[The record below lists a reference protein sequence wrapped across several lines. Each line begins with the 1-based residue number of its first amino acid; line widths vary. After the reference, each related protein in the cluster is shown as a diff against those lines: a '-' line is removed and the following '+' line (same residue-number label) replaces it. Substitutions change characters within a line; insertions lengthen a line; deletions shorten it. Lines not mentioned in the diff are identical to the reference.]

1 MRPFEEEFQSLSDT
15 LREMGALVAHSIQ
28 RSVLSLVE
36 KNEDYAHQV
45 IRDESRVDQMEIQ
58 IDEKVTSLI
67 VREQPVAR
75 DMRLVVSAIKIS
87 TDLERMG
94 DLAVHIAER
103 SLSLMA
109 QPPLPEIVS
118 FGEIAGLVESM
129 VLGSLDSFVNRDVQV
144 ARGILESDNA
154 VDKARGTA
162 FKRQLMDLMERDTST
177 IHRALDYLIV
187 ARSLERI
194 ADHATNIAEDVIFL
208 AQGVDVR
215 HRIVRGCSRVSPR
228 RDRKV
233 GRYIPGAAKP
243 WPHALIV
250 RSGSAVL
257 DEPGLA
263 VDSAR
268 AVDGRKLVSAFRLS
282 EPGFAVVREQL
293 FENRHLPQAPD
304 ESRGRQ
310 WETKSPRGGRDFGAS
325 GPRCPCRAPLSRRS
339 RNSTSGCVRE
349 ISRQCS

>member
-1 MRPFEEEFQSLSDT
+1 LRPFEEELLSLTET
-15 LREMGALVAHSIQ
+15 LQEMGALVAHSVQ

-58 IDEKVTSLI
+58 IDEKVSSLI

-103 SLSLMA
+103 ALSLMA

-129 VLGSLDSFVNRDVQV
+129 VLGSLDSFVKRDVHV

-154 VDKARGTA
+154 VDKARNGIQ
-162 FKRQLMDLMERDTST
+162 RQLTDLMQRDTAT
-177 IHRALDYLIV
+177 IHRALDYLII

-215 HRIVRGCSRVSPR
+215 HRVAEV
-228 RDRKV
+228 
-233 GRYIPGAAKP
+233 A
-243 WPHALIV
+243 
-250 RSGSAVL
+250 
-257 DEPGLA
+257 
-263 VDSAR
+263 
-268 AVDGRKLVSAFRLS
+268 
-282 EPGFAVVREQL
+282 
-293 FENRHLPQAPD
+293 
-304 ESRGRQ
+304 
-310 WETKSPRGGRDFGAS
+310 
-325 GPRCPCRAPLSRRS
+325 
-339 RNSTSGCVRE
+339 
-349 ISRQCS
+349 

>member
-1 MRPFEEEFQSLSDT
+1 LRPFEEELLSLTET
-15 LREMGALVAHSIQ
+15 LQEMGALVAHSVQ

-109 QPPLPEIVS
+109 QPPLPEPVN
-118 FGEIAGLVESM
+118 FGEITGIVESM
-129 VLGSLDSFVNRDVQV
+129 VLGSLDSFVKRDAGI

-154 VDKARGTA
+154 VDKARATMQH
-162 FKRQLMDLMERDTST
+162 QLTEMMQRDTTT
-177 IHRALDYLIV
+177 ICRALDYLII
-187 ARSLERI
+187 ARKLERI

-208 AQGVDVR
+208 AQGIDVR
-215 HRIVRGCSRVSPR
+215 HRVAEV
-228 RDRKV
+228 
-233 GRYIPGAAKP
+233 A
-243 WPHALIV
+243 
-250 RSGSAVL
+250 
-257 DEPGLA
+257 
-263 VDSAR
+263 
-268 AVDGRKLVSAFRLS
+268 
-282 EPGFAVVREQL
+282 
-293 FENRHLPQAPD
+293 
-304 ESRGRQ
+304 
-310 WETKSPRGGRDFGAS
+310 
-325 GPRCPCRAPLSRRS
+325 
-339 RNSTSGCVRE
+339 
-349 ISRQCS
+349 

>member
-1 MRPFEEEFQSLSDT
+1 LRPFEEELHSLTET
-15 LREMGALVAHSIQ
+15 LQEMGALVAHSVQ

-103 SLSLMA
+103 SLSLMT
-109 QPPLPEIVS
+109 QPPLPEAVN
-118 FGEIAGLVESM
+118 FGEITSIVESM
-129 VLGSLDSFVNRDVQV
+129 VLGSLDSFVRRDADI

-154 VDKARGTA
+154 VDKARTNMQ
-162 FKRQLMDLMERDTST
+162 RQLTDMMQRDTTT
-177 IHRALDYLIV
+177 ICRALDYLII
-187 ARSLERI
+187 ARKLERI

-215 HRIVRGCSRVSPR
+215 HRV
-228 RDRKV
+228 
-233 GRYIPGAAKP
+233 AEMA
-243 WPHALIV
+243 
-250 RSGSAVL
+250 
-257 DEPGLA
+257 
-263 VDSAR
+263 
-268 AVDGRKLVSAFRLS
+268 
-282 EPGFAVVREQL
+282 
-293 FENRHLPQAPD
+293 
-304 ESRGRQ
+304 
-310 WETKSPRGGRDFGAS
+310 
-325 GPRCPCRAPLSRRS
+325 
-339 RNSTSGCVRE
+339 
-349 ISRQCS
+349 

>member
-1 MRPFEEEFQSLSDT
+1 MRPFEEELLSLTET
-15 LREMGALVAHSIQ
+15 LQEMGALVAHAVQ

-58 IDEKVTSLI
+58 IDEKVSSLI

-103 SLSLMA
+103 ALSLMA

-129 VLGSLDSFVNRDVQV
+129 VLGSLDSFVKRDVHV
-144 ARGILESDNA
+144 ARGILESDDA
-154 VDKARGTA
+154 VDKARNGIQ
-162 FKRQLMDLMERDTST
+162 RQLTDLMQRDTTT
-177 IHRALDYLIV
+177 IHRALDYLII

-208 AQGVDVR
+208 AQGVDIR
-215 HRIVRGCSRVSPR
+215 HRVAEV
-228 RDRKV
+228 
-233 GRYIPGAAKP
+233 A
-243 WPHALIV
+243 
-250 RSGSAVL
+250 
-257 DEPGLA
+257 
-263 VDSAR
+263 
-268 AVDGRKLVSAFRLS
+268 
-282 EPGFAVVREQL
+282 
-293 FENRHLPQAPD
+293 
-304 ESRGRQ
+304 
-310 WETKSPRGGRDFGAS
+310 
-325 GPRCPCRAPLSRRS
+325 
-339 RNSTSGCVRE
+339 
-349 ISRQCS
+349 

>member
-1 MRPFEEEFQSLSDT
+1 LRPFEEEFQSLSDT
-15 LREMGALVAHSIQ
+15 LQEMGALVAHSVQ

-109 QPPLPEIVS
+109 QAALPENVN
-118 FGEIAGLVESM
+118 FGEIANLVESM
-129 VLGSLDSFVNRDVQV
+129 VLGSLDAFVKRDPQS

-154 VDKARGTA
+154 VDKARNTIQH
-162 FKRQLMDLMERDTST
+162 QLMDLMQRDTTT
-177 IHRALDYLIV
+177 IGRALDYLIV

-215 HRIVRGCSRVSPR
+215 HRVAEV
-228 RDRKV
+228 
-233 GRYIPGAAKP
+233 A
-243 WPHALIV
+243 
-250 RSGSAVL
+250 
-257 DEPGLA
+257 
-263 VDSAR
+263 
-268 AVDGRKLVSAFRLS
+268 
-282 EPGFAVVREQL
+282 
-293 FENRHLPQAPD
+293 
-304 ESRGRQ
+304 
-310 WETKSPRGGRDFGAS
+310 
-325 GPRCPCRAPLSRRS
+325 
-339 RNSTSGCVRE
+339 
-349 ISRQCS
+349 

>member
-1 MRPFEEEFQSLSDT
+1 MLQ
-15 LREMGALVAHSIQ
+15 EMGALVAHSIQ

-103 SLSLMA
+103 SLSLMT
-109 QPPLPEIVS
+109 QPALPETVN
-118 FGEIAGLVESM
+118 FGEIANLVESM
-129 VLGSLDSFVNRDVQV
+129 VLGSLDSFVKRDPQN
-144 ARGILESDNA
+144 ARTILETDDA
-154 VDKARGTA
+154 VDKARKA
-162 FKRQLMDLMERDTST
+162 IQHQLTDLMQRDTAT
-177 IHRALDYLIV
+177 IYRALDYLII

-215 HRIVRGCSRVSPR
+215 HRVAEV
-228 RDRKV
+228 
-233 GRYIPGAAKP
+233 A
-243 WPHALIV
+243 
-250 RSGSAVL
+250 
-257 DEPGLA
+257 
-263 VDSAR
+263 
-268 AVDGRKLVSAFRLS
+268 
-282 EPGFAVVREQL
+282 
-293 FENRHLPQAPD
+293 
-304 ESRGRQ
+304 
-310 WETKSPRGGRDFGAS
+310 
-325 GPRCPCRAPLSRRS
+325 
-339 RNSTSGCVRE
+339 
-349 ISRQCS
+349 